1 MRSLALLLLLA
12 AGGCCPKPAP
22 EIRYVTQRVE
32 VPVVVPAPAPP
43 VFERQ
48 PLPAESIPDGAP
60 PQEVIRLLIATIVQL
75 QGEVKQRDEALDA
88 YRRTR
93 SLRPALESLPTSS
106 TPSPAPP
113 PAFPGPEIRPSPR
126 RSSP

>member
-1 MRSLALLLLLA
+1 MRPLALLLFLA
-12 AGGCCPKPAP
+12 VHGCCPKLAP

-32 VPVVVPAPAPP
+32 VPVVAPAPAPP

-75 QGEVKQRDEALDA
+75 QGEVKLRDDALGA
-88 YRRTR
+88 YRRAQ
-93 SLRPALESLPTSS
+93 SLRPVPGSLPITS

-113 PAFPGPEIRPSPR
+113 RASAGPETRPSPR
-126 RSSP
+126 RYSP

>member
-1 MRSLALLLLLA
+1 MRPLALLLLLA

-32 VPVVVPAPAPP
+32 VPVVVPAPSPP

-60 PQEVIRLLIATIVQL
+60 PQEVIRLLVATIVQL
-75 QGEVKQRDEALDA
+75 QGEVKLRDEALDA
-88 YRRTR
+88 YRR
-93 SLRPALESLPTSS
+93 RPRFAPAPAARPTSLP
-106 TPSPAPP
+106 PP
-113 PAFPGPEIRPSPR
+113 PAPR
-126 RSSP
+126 

>member
-1 MRSLALLLLLA
+1 MRPLALLLLLA
-12 AGGCCPKPAP
+12 VDGCCPKPAP
-22 EIRYVTQRVE
+22 EIRYVTQRVD
-32 VPVVVPAPAPP
+32 VPVVTPAPP
-43 VFERQ
+43 PPIFERQ

-75 QGEVKQRDEALDA
+75 QGEVELRDEALDA
-88 YRRTR
+88 YRRVR
-93 SLRPALESLPTSS
+93 SLGPAPGSLPTSS

-113 PAFPGPEIRPSPR
+113 RASAGPETRPSPR